1 MTNNISNLSPII
13 YRVTTFLENLE
24 KSGNFFKSG
33 KNQEKQAK
41 SGKSQR
47 NHDCAILSD
56 PSQIQI
62 LPPKALRM
70 HVFA

>member
-1 MTNNISNLSPII
+1 MFY

-24 KSGNFFKSG
+24 KSGNFVKSG
-33 KNQEKQAK
+33 KVRENRQSK
-41 SGKSQR
+41 GKVREIMIVPCSQ
-47 NHDCAILSD
+47 H

-70 HVFA
+70 HIFA